1 MRMGFPVKSESKAS
15 FLSWGRPQFDLS
27 IYRAADDRILVDGE
41 GVYPCRMPFEGP
53 YAFPLEGPNFDRSV
67 ARSADDGILVDGE
80 CVYWSRMPFEGPYA
94 FSLKGP

>member
-53 YAFPLEGPNFDRSV
+53 YAFPLEGPNFDRLV
-67 ARSADDGILVDGE
+67 PRAADDGILVEGE
-80 CVYWSRMPFEGPYA
+80 GGYPVGMPF
-94 FSLKGP
+94 